1 MLKFKVN
8 GKKFLNDLTKTKEQI
23 KKNVAS
29 DSFEILE
36 IVNKHTEP
44 LVPLETGELRASIL
58 KNPKGMLVEGDYMSQ
73 EITYSAKNKRTGFD
87 YALIQHENYEYRHTV
102 GQWLYLTDGI
112 IASEG
117 EVYRL
122 IEKDIDSAMAQTL
135 KGGR

>member
-8 GKKFLNDLTKTKEQI
+8 GRKFLNDLTKSKEQI

-44 LVPLETGELRASIL
+44 LVPYETGKLRASVMRP
-58 KNPKGMLVEGDYMSQ
+58 NGMLIEGDYMSQ
-73 EITYSAKNKRTGFD
+73 EIEYSARNERTGFD
-87 YALIQHENYEYRHTV
+87 YALIQHENFEYRHRV
-102 GQWLYLTDGI
+102 GQAMYLTDGI
-112 IASEG
+112 IASEN

-122 IEKDIDSAMAQTL
+122 IERDVESAFAQTL

>member
-8 GKKFLNDLTKTKEQI
+8 GRKFLNDLTKSKEQI

-44 LVPLETGELRASIL
+44 LVPLETRELRASVL
-58 KNPKGMLVEGDYMSQ
+58 KNPKPMLVEGDYMSQ

-87 YALIQHENYEYRHTV
+87 YALIQHENFEYHHRF

-112 IASEG
+112 IESED

-122 IEKDIDSAMAQTL
+122 IERDVESAFAQTL
-135 KGGR
+135 KGGK